1 MDKLVRKIEVPLGIK
16 AIEKAGLYIVQKKDL
31 DRLAEVAADAYQDY
45 PLHNWFTKG
54 KYDAKASKLIMQI
67 SLKTMTEDAVIY
79 ADSEEINGFAVWLP
93 FGFTG
98 SKTLPFL
105 MNGGLSL
112 IFHSGFGI
120 IGRLL
125 TYETYAMNLKK
136 EFTEN
141 YDWYLYNL
149 SIKKDAQ
156 GKGIA
161 SKLMR
166 PMLQFCDDER
176 MVAYLETNKESN
188 VGLYRHYGFD
198 LMKEEQIP
206 KSTVTHYAMVRK
218 PKEQKWK
225 KRVNIKPSSN
235 KTEANKMQ
243 NEKKELLKKFKTVI
257 DDLMD
262 HYEEY
267 TDEEKAQIKEIFQKV
282 AELNT
287 ILDKYDIEAKFD
299 WNEYFTLVGQC
310 FDSTPY
316 IF

>member
-1 MDKLVRKIEVPLGIK
+1 MDKLVRKIEIPLAK
-16 AIEKAGLYIVQKKDL
+16 NAIEKAGLYIVQEKDL
-31 DRLAEVAADAYQDY
+31 DRLAEVAADAYKDY

-54 KYDAKASKLIMQI
+54 KYDPKASKLIMQI
-67 SLKTMTEDAVIY
+67 SLRTMSEDAVVY

-105 MNGGLSL
+105 ANGGMSL
-112 IFHSGFGI
+112 ILHSGPGI

-136 EFTEN
+136 EFTDN

-149 SIKKDAQ
+149 SIRKDAQ

-176 MVAYLETNKESN
+176 MVVYLETNKESN
-188 VGLYRHYGFD
+188 VGLYQHYGFE

-206 KSTVTHYAMVRK
+206 KSTVTHYAMVRN
-218 PKEQKWK
+218 P
-225 KRVNIKPSSN
+225 IY
-235 KTEANKMQ
+235 
-243 NEKKELLKKFKTVI
+243 EK
-257 DDLMD
+257 
-262 HYEEY
+262 
-267 TDEEKAQIKEIFQKV
+267 
-282 AELNT
+282 
-287 ILDKYDIEAKFD
+287 
-299 WNEYFTLVGQC
+299 
-310 FDSTPY
+310 
-316 IF
+316 

>member
-1 MDKLVRKIEVPLGIK
+1 MDKLVRKIEIPLAKK

-31 DRLAEVAADAYQDY
+31 ERLAEVAADAYRDY

-54 KYDAKASKLIMQI
+54 KYDAKASKLIMEI

-98 SKTLPFL
+98 SKTIPFL
-105 MNGGLSL
+105 MNGGLRL
-112 IFHSGFGI
+112 ILHSGFGI

-125 TYETYAMNLKK
+125 SYETYAMKLKRT
-136 EFTEN
+136 FTEN

-166 PMLQFCDDER
+166 PMMQFCDDER
-176 MVAYLETNKESN
+176 MVAYLETNKEAN

-206 KSTVTHYAMVRK
+206 KSTVTHYAMV
-218 PKEQKWK
+218 
-225 KRVNIKPSSN
+225 IKP
-235 KTEANKMQ
+235 MY
-243 NEKKELLKKFKTVI
+243 KE
-257 DDLMD
+257 
-262 HYEEY
+262 
-267 TDEEKAQIKEIFQKV
+267 
-282 AELNT
+282 
-287 ILDKYDIEAKFD
+287 
-299 WNEYFTLVGQC
+299 
-310 FDSTPY
+310 
-316 IF
+316 

>member
-1 MDKLVRKIEVPLGIK
+1 MDKLVRKIEVPLAKSTIK
-16 AIEKAGLYIVQKKDL
+16 KAGLYIVQEKDL

-67 SLKTMTEDAVIY
+67 SLKTMIQDAVIY

-105 MNGGLSL
+105 LNGGLRL
-112 IFHSGFGI
+112 ILHSGPDI

-125 TYETYAMNLKK
+125 TYETYAMGLKK
-136 EFTEN
+136 TFTDH

-161 SKLMR
+161 SKLMG
-166 PMLQFCDDER
+166 PMLGFCDDEK
-176 MVAYLETNKESN
+176 MVAYLETNKETN

-198 LMKEEQIP
+198 LMREELIP
-206 KSTVTHYAMVRK
+206 KTPVVHYAMVRYPASK
-218 PKEQKWK
+218 
-225 KRVNIKPSSN
+225 
-235 KTEANKMQ
+235 
-243 NEKKELLKKFKTVI
+243 
-257 DDLMD
+257 
-262 HYEEY
+262 
-267 TDEEKAQIKEIFQKV
+267 
-282 AELNT
+282 
-287 ILDKYDIEAKFD
+287 
-299 WNEYFTLVGQC
+299 
-310 FDSTPY
+310 
-316 IF
+316 